1 MSKTIPPLD
10 LMWLAM
16 ETSAAPTHVGALMLF
31 EKPKGRPRVVRE
43 IVDAYRAVR
52 PTPPFNYVPDLGGG
66 VPKFHETTDYDPRYH
81 VQYIAMPTDAS
92 YDDFLRVVTDLH
104 EPMLDRA
111 RPLFRAWVIDGVP
124 GGRFAIYSKV
134 HHAIIDGASGTRRIY
149 ASLSPS
155 PHDPVRPPAFG
166 VELAPRRPR
175 GRKGL
180 VDRLTDLGA
189 AATRQSIAV
198 KDVSLGALRKAY
210 AALTGGDPGGSLPFT
225 ANHGPMNEP
234 LQAARSYATLSL
246 PLEEMHAVAKRRGAT
261 LNDLSVALVD
271 AGLHRYLRETGRPF
285 PNRLVAMCPVSLRD
299 EGDTEAATKASAMF
313 VRLGEPGLGIV
324 ERLERVR
331 TEMTEAKQEMRAMS
345 KDAAMAFA
353 IGALGLAEFTSAT
366 GIAQVTR
373 PLANLVISNVPGGRE
388 RMYVNGAPMVGT
400 FPVSAVAASIGLNAT
415 LTSYA
420 DRMDFGFIGNGRAMH
435 SLPRLAAAVAD
446 AWEELRASP
455 AGARRRGKSARRKAP
470 GPAAK
475 RRATARR

>member
-16 ETSAAPTHVGALMLF
+16 ETSSAPTHVGALMLF
-31 EKPKGRPRVVRE
+31 GKPKGRPGAVRE
-43 IVDAYRAVR
+43 IVEAYRAVR
-52 PTPPFNYVPDLGGG
+52 PTPPFNCVPDLAAG
-66 VPKFHETTDYDPRYH
+66 VPKFRETTDYDPYYH
-81 VQYIAMPTDAS
+81 VQYIAMPADAS
-92 YDDFLRVVTDLH
+92 YEEFLRVVTDLH
-104 EPMLDRA
+104 EPVLDRA

-124 GGRFAIYSKV
+124 GDRFAIYSKV

-155 PHDPVRPPAFG
+155 PRDPVHPPAFG
-166 VELAPRRPR
+166 IEMTPRRPR
-175 GRKGL
+175 ARRGL
-180 VDRLTDLGA
+180 VDRLSDLGS
-189 AATRQSIAV
+189 AATRQTMAV

-210 AALTGGDPGGSLPFT
+210 AALTGDEPGGSVPFT
-225 ANHGPMNEP
+225 AHHGPMNEP

-246 PLEEMHAVAKRRGAT
+246 PLEAMHSVAKRRGAT

-271 AGLHRYLRETGRPF
+271 AGLHRYLRETGRSF
-285 PNRLVAMCPVSLRD
+285 PHRFVAMCPVSLRD

-313 VRLGEPGLGIV
+313 VRLGEPDIGIV

-331 TEMTEAKQEMRAMS
+331 DEMTVAKQEMRSMS

-400 FPVSAVAASIGLNAT
+400 FPVSAVAASVGLNAT

-420 DRMDFGFIGNGRAMH
+420 DRMDFGFIGNGRTMH
-435 SLPRLAAAVAD
+435 TLPRLAKAVAD
-446 AWEELRASP
+446 AWAELEAAPMPGAKRTRRPRKTAAKRP
-455 AGARRRGKSARRKAP
+455 ARRRPPARR
-470 GPAAK
+470 
-475 RRATARR
+475 